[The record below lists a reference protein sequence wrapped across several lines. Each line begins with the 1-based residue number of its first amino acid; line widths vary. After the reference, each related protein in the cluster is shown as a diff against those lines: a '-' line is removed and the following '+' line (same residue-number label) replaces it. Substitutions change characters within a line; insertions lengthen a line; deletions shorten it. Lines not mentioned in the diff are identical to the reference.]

1 MSATFV
7 QRRFLRTVVTVFGLL
22 LGAVVPAAAQSS
34 GRLYDPEPP
43 ADSGYVRIVLTGKS
57 APVSVTVDD
66 KLRIKK
72 LEAQEMSEYM
82 VLKEGRHK
90 IALAVGDKVSKA
102 EGRSIDVV
110 RGKSVTL
117 AWTGVAPSD
126 QMISFE
132 DKGNTNKL
140 KAVLTFYHLDS
151 KQGALDVTTAD
162 GSTKVFSGVE
172 YGKSSSLQVNPIK
185 VELMASTSGAKVG
198 AAKATLEMEPGAT
211 YSAYLVAT
219 AGKSSLKVSGSK
231 VERYLGN

>member
-1 MSATFV
+1 MSATVV
-7 QRRFLRTVVTVFGLL
+7 QNGVLRAVVTAFGLF
-22 LGAVVPAAAQSS
+22 LGAILPAVAQST

-43 ADSGYVRIVLTGKS
+43 PDSGYVRLILTGKF
-57 APVSVTVDD
+57 APVSVMVDD

-90 IALAVGDKVSKA
+90 IALAVGEKVSKA

-117 AWTGVAPSD
+117 ALTGLSPSD
-126 QMISFE
+126 PMISFE

-140 KAVLTFYHLDS
+140 KAVLTFYHLDN
-151 KQGALDVTTAD
+151 KQGTLDVTTAD
-162 GSTKVFSGVE
+162 GGTKVFSAME

-185 VELMASTSGAKVG
+185 VELMALAAGAKLS
-198 AAKATLEMEPGAT
+198 AAKATLEMDPGAT
-211 YSAYLVAT
+211 YSAYLVSV
-219 AGKSSLKVSGSK
+219 AGKPSLKVSGSK